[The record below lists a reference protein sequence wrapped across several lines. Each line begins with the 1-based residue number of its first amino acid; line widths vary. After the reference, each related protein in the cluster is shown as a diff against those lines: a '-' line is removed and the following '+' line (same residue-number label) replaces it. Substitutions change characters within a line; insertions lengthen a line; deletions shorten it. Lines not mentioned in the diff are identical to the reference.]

1 MALGIAMPNSRWWA
15 LLAIRLLRAV
25 GREGAPRGVLPRVTT
40 QVAAGSR
47 QVAAG
52 SRLMRSYLLH

>member
-47 QVAAG
+47 
-52 SRLMRSYLLH
+52 LMRSYLLH